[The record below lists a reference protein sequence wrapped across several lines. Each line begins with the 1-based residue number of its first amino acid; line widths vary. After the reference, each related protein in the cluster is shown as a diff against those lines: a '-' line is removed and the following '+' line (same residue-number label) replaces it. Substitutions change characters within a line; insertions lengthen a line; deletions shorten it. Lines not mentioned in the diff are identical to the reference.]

1 MNKKENYQNLKD
13 FTLKEGASLFGIA
26 DLAKVKTDD
35 FLIDKKLL
43 GKLPYAISIGVTLS
57 PTVLEEIIDHPTQLY
72 FHHYRQINMLLD
84 QIALKVTQYI
94 LKEGFNALPIAASQ
108 IVDWQN
114 QKAHLSHKR
123 IGVAAGLGWIGRNNL
138 LVNAQYGSQ
147 FRLVSILTDLPL
159 IKNSHRDTENTE
171 SKKNQGKSS
180 VTSVPPWQNFAEP
193 CGKCRKCIEVC
204 PAQAIKDKPED
215 FQHLK
220 CFEKLKEFQKK
231 RYVGQYICGVCV
243 KACSGN
249 KKI

>member
-13 FTLKEGASLFGIA
+13 ITLTEGASLFGVA
-26 DLAKVKTDD
+26 DLSKVKTDD

-43 GKLPYAISIGVTLS
+43 DKLPYAISIGVALS

-72 FHHYRQINMLLD
+72 FHHYRQINLLLD

-94 LKEGFNALPIAASQ
+94 IKKGFSALPIAASQ

-138 LVNAQYGSQ
+138 LVNLKYGAQI
-147 FRLVSILTDLPL
+147 RLVTILTDIPL
-159 IKNSHRDTENTE
+159 MGATPKGDA
-171 SKKNQGKSS
+171 
-180 VTSVPPWQNFAEP
+180 PLD
-193 CGKCRKCIEVC
+193 CGECRKCIEVC
-204 PAQAIKDKPED
+204 PAQAIKEKPED

-231 RYVGQYICGVCV
+231 GYVGQYICGVCV
-243 KACSGN
+243 KACIGKN
-249 KKI
+249 KY

>member
-1 MNKKENYQNLKD
+1 MNKKENYQRLQD
-13 FTLKEGASLFGIA
+13 FKLKEGASLFGVA
-26 DLAKVKTDD
+26 DLTKVKTDD

-43 GKLPYAISIGVTLS
+43 DKLPYAISIGVALS

-94 LKEGFNALPIAASQ
+94 IKEGFNALPIAASQ

-114 QKAHLSHKR
+114 QKAHISHKR

-138 LVNAQYGSQ
+138 LVNEQYGSQ

-159 IKNSHRDTENTE
+159 TPNTPLLENCSE
-171 SKKNQGKSS
+171 
-180 VTSVPPWQNFAEP
+180 
-193 CGKCRKCIEVC
+193 CRKCIEVC
-204 PAQAIKDKPED
+204 PAQAIKEKPED

-231 RYVGQYICGVCV
+231 GYVGQYICGVCV
-243 KACSGN
+243 KACNG
-249 KKI
+249 KK